1 MEQLYARVCYQ
12 NVTEHKPQA
21 TVYET
26 KKIYRHRPM
35 HNIET
40 GSRLPRP
47 AGMSCPVCMVAACTW
62 DVSILRWHSYRLL
75 WHAIAL
81 IDVTIGEIGA
91 FDEVHEW
98 SLSLLLPS
106 MRQMVC
112 VFSLSSLWLWHQTQ
126 EFTERYFT

>member
-1 MEQLYARVCYQ
+1 MPGLYGCCMHMGRVY
-12 NVTEHKPQA
+12 TE
-21 TVYET
+21 
-26 KKIYRHRPM
+26 
-35 HNIET
+35 
-40 GSRLPRP
+40 
-47 AGMSCPVCMVAACTW
+47 VA
-62 DVSILRWHSYRLL
+62 LL
-75 WHAIAL
+75 LSFMHAIAL